1 MALLPSR
8 NYSDQSVAN
17 ILLSVKKGNK
27 AALGEF
33 IWQNQERFYVIA
45 YLAAGNHEDAT
56 HLTMAAFRDSLTTI
70 KNISPQALSEPVWD
84 LLAASIVSA
93 CADFHR
99 QNSKSPPQSPSTDP
113 TNDGSD
119 EDGWEGDLALGGQK
133 PKRCLGLL
141 PDNQRKVFILRH
153 QLGLSIE
160 QIAQVLNENAGNV
173 MAWLFR
179 ARVQMLKC
187 LGR

>member
-8 NYSDQSVAN
+8 NYSDQAVAN

-33 IWQNQERFYVIA
+33 IWQNQERFYVVA
-45 YLAAGNHEDAT
+45 YLATGNHEDAT
-56 HLTMAAFRDSLTTI
+56 LVTMGAFREALTTI
-70 KNISPQALSEPVWD
+70 KNINPQALHEPVWD
-84 LLAASIVSA
+84 LLAGCVVLS

-99 QNSKSPPQSPSTDP
+99 QHATTKPQLPATDP
-113 TNDGSD
+113 TNDGSN
-119 EDGWEGDLALGGQK
+119 EGGWEGDLALNGQK

-141 PDNQRKVFILRH
+141 PDNQRKTFILRH
-153 QLGLSIE
+153 QLGLTLD
-160 QIAQVLNENAGNV
+160 QIGQVLNEDVGNV